1 MVDWTNASEIALD
14 SDVYGKLVFALFGV
28 YVWEVFQTSGFEWSL
43 ITRTRKLK
51 WPLSKTLRPEYINC
65 QALYTF
71 NSWAG
76 NMAILGASTSLMLRT
91 IAIWERKM
99 KIVIPLCFLCLCHW
113 VLLWRG
119 MFLLN
124 AQYSSAEG
132 ECVLVSSNHVF
143 LNVTF
148 FMTMGFDLTILVF
161 TVTALVRHKARSDLW
176 SLLFTDGLVYFLT
189 AFCFNALPAILNVLN
204 LNVAMDVVATRPSP
218 RSPRAAPSSA
228 CRTSRTP
235 TSTSTARRTLS
246 RAAGATT
253 PPPPTRAARRFT
265 SRRGDIG
272 FARPEVHVTTDQF
285 VVEDYRMKPLSPAS
299 DRTKVKL
306 ERSDTFDLDGLS
318 VEEDKATYPMAEAV

>member
-51 WPLSKTLRPEYINC
+51 WPLVIFFFQCRYCLLLSLIGIIISMSVRDPINC

-161 TVTALVRHKARSDLW
+161 TVAALVRHKARSDLW

-189 AFCFNALPAILNVLN
+189 AFCFNALPAVSLLTLISAP
-204 LNVAMDVVATRPSP
+204 VAMDVYVPAATFS
-218 RSPRAAPSSA
+218 AIAA
-228 CRTSRTP
+228 CRAVIRLQDFAHSDVYVH
-235 TSTSTARRTLS
+235 SASHVVS
-246 RAAGATT
+246 SGGSNN

-285 VVEDYRMKPLSPAS
+285 VVEDYRC
-299 DRTKVKL
+299 V
-306 ERSDTFDLDGLS
+306 
-318 VEEDKATYPMAEAV
+318 